1 MYLFKTPIMPVPP
14 NKIKYST
21 VYDGKSIKADNFS
34 IGVNSDVDYGPTLST
49 NYWNGIVPPISGYAV
64 YINKGSQG
72 PSIYAPQNDAQLVS
86 ITNFLAGSKV
96 ANNATDALFWFNS
109 QSDKFVTNI
118 DYPDVV
124 TNGLSMMVDAGYV
137 SSYCRSGSTWND
149 LSFSGFNATLQS
161 SPTFTLSGNGY
172 FNFALASSQYATFS
186 DLGTLSNFSCE
197 VWVKQ
202 NTLPP
207 SSTYVPAFITNTY
220 VSGNYVNYS
229 IGYLNPAQDS
239 KIYGGFFNAGWK
251 LHSTG
256 FSPTT
261 DRWYHYA
268 VTFNGT
274 NIIFYVDGI
283 YYSSGTTASPALTSG
298 SGGRLMRR
306 WDDTNYIDGNLL
318 NAKVYNRALSST
330 EVKRNFYA
338 HGLPVNFVS
347 TNLLAFL
354 DAGNILSYYGSGSVW
369 KDMSSNS
376 NNGTL
381 SVAPSY
387 SSGNKGILTFN
398 GSTQYVL
405 LPTNFFNPDSGTPFS
420 VSIWFRTSN
429 AYGTILGQQDTN
441 TPGTATGWVPAIY
454 VDTSGKLRISC
465 FWGGAST
472 PTASTNSVND
482 GLWHNIT
489 VTYASNL
496 QKIYLDGVFDKS
508 FAFTPTTYSAT
519 YYYFLGS
526 GKATSWTLAGQN
538 FFGGDIAMFA
548 FYTKELTASEVSQN
562 YNATKSR
569 FGL

>member
-197 VWVKQ
+197 VWAKQ
-202 NTLPP
+202 NSLPATNSFP
-207 SSTYVPAFITNTY
+207 TFITNTY
-220 VSGNYVNYS
+220 VSGNYVNYT
-229 IGYLNPAQDS
+229 IGYTSAPWDG
-239 KIYGGFFNAGWK
+239 KIYGGFFNGTWQ
-251 LHSTG
+251 LPSSG
-256 FSPTT
+256 FTPTT

-268 VTFNGT
+268 VTYDGSK
-274 NIIFYVDGI
+274 IIFYVDGK
-283 YYSSGTTASPALTSG
+283 YYSSGSTSTPAISSG
-298 SGGRLMRR
+298 SGGRFMRR
-306 WDDTNYIDGNLL
+306 WDIAEYIDGNLL

-330 EVKRNFYA
+330 EITQNYYS
-338 HGLPVNFVS
+338 HGIANGFITTGLVLYF
-347 TNLLAFL
+347 
-354 DAGNILSYYGSGSVW
+354 DAGNILSYQGSGTLW
-369 KDMSSNS
+369 KDMTTSASHVRLT
-376 NNGTL
+376 NGPT
-381 SVAPSY
+381 Y
-387 SSGNKGILTFN
+387 SSVNKGVIVFDGLN
-398 GSTQYVL
+398 EYASGSTTFSTLDLVDKSFVAWIKPTSLSQYGL
-405 LPTNFFNPDSGTPFS
+405 LDKDFDTGPG
-420 VSIWFRTSN
+420 V
-429 AYGTILGQQDTN
+429 YG
-441 TPGTATGWVPAIY
+441 GWGFWMNG
-454 VDTSGKLRISC
+454 SGKLW
-465 FWGGAST
+465 FW
-472 PTASTNSVND
+472 N
-482 GLWHNIT
+482 H
-489 VTYASNL
+489 SNL
-496 QKIYLDGVFDKS
+496 DLIDNGSLSISSNAWNFVTITYDSTAKS
-508 FAFTPTTYSAT
+508 AKFYYNGSLSSTQTNASIVEKSSSTIPINIGSLRSASSS
-519 YYYFLGS
+519 FFPGS
-526 GKATSWTLAGQN
+526 MGLVAAYNKVLSQ
-538 FFGGDIAMFA
+538 
-548 FYTKELTASEVSQN
+548 SEITQL
-562 YNATKSR
+562 YNVTKSR